1 MEESGT
7 ISLYLNRLENVTV
20 DNAGGKKC
28 VIIPIA
34 ENGIFI
40 SERGS
45 VCANFFMNKVFTP
58 TSFGSTHVL
67 RRKLSKEEFYRLSK
81 DDKKRI
87 KEVGYFRPFVKQD
100 NSGSNS
106 ESSYSSSQ
114 SHDYGSLEDMP
125 I

>member
-1 MEESGT
+1 
-7 ISLYLNRLENVTV
+7 
-20 DNAGGKKC
+20 
-28 VIIPIA
+28 
-34 ENGIFI
+34 
-40 SERGS
+40 
-45 VCANFFMNKVFTP
+45 MNKVFTP